1 MAERRP
7 LDTTT
12 TRDSEW
18 LGQLLSGAIVDALA
32 TRGAHLEPLD
42 WTVRLDDGE
51 FYVRGNPAPW
61 SERPL
66 ETCRAWARALE
77 LFKQEF
83 DGDEQHLVW
92 FLYSCPWMIEV
103 VCDSP
108 A

>member
-1 MAERRP
+1 MNERRVRA
-7 LDTTT
+7 TTA
-12 TRDSEW
+12 TRDSDW
-18 LGQLLSGAIVDALA
+18 LGQLLSGAIADALA

-42 WTVRLDDGE
+42 WNVRLESGE
-51 FYVRGNPAPW
+51 LYVRGTPTAR
-61 SERPL
+61 SDRPL

-92 FLYSCPWMIEV
+92 FLYSYPWMIEV
-103 VCDSP
+103 VCESP

>member
-1 MAERRP
+1 MAERRL

-18 LGQLLSGAIVDALA
+18 LGQLLSGAIADTLA
-32 TRGAHLEPLD
+32 TRGAHLEPLH
-42 WTVRLDDGE
+42 WSVRLEAGE
-51 FYVRGNPAPW
+51 LYVRGTPGARC
-61 SERPL
+61 ERPL
-66 ETCRAWARALE
+66 ETCRDWARALE

-92 FLYSCPWMIEV
+92 FLYSHPWMIEV
-103 VCDSP
+103 VCDTP